1 MLLYIFL
8 PISLVI
14 LGIGLYLTYLSHW
27 YDDNK
32 YEKYSDPWRAAKHK
46 FAGGVYRRDSNLPFV
61 GIGIFCLVI
70 VLIAGL
76 VLGAEASSLRVIDDK
91 IEMYQ
96 EENYRIEEN
105 VNAMVEN
112 YLAYE
117 HDTFAEAGKD
127 INPTLVF
134 SMYPELKGNELVS
147 KEIEI
152 YTSNQEKLRELKA
165 SRFDNELSLWWL
177 CFE

>member
-1 MLLYIFL
+1 MILCVFL

-14 LGIGLYLTYLSHW
+14 LIIGLYLTHLAHW
-27 YDDNK
+27 YDDNQ
-32 YEKYSDPWRAAKHK
+32 YEKYTNPRKAAKHR
-46 FAGGVYRRDSNLPFV
+46 FAGGIYRRDTNLVFI
-61 GIGIFCLVI
+61 GIGTCCLVI
-70 VLIAGL
+70 VLIAAAF
-76 VLGAEASSLRVIDDK
+76 LGVEASSLRVIDDK

-105 VNAMVEN
+105 VNTMVEN

-117 HDTFAEAGKD
+117 HDTIVEAGKD
-127 INPTLVF
+127 LNPTLVF
-134 SMYPELKGNELVS
+134 SMYPELKSNELVA